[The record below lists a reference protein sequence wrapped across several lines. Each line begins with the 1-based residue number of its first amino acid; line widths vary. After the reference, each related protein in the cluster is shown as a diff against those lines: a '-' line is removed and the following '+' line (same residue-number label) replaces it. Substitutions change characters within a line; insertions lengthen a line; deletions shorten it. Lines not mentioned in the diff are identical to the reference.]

1 MPVVGPPFA
10 RAFTRDSTVE
20 RCPTGTFA
28 RAEQLIGLKRYRDA
42 IAYCRQQLAES
53 PRCVTLRLL
62 LAKALLADGSGA
74 AGVTQLEECLRIDPS
89 STTAR
94 KLLIELGVDVPM
106 PIAEIVQKRRPPS
119 IEPLPPPPAAPPPK
133 RPMPVP
139 RRASAAPVR
148 VTEPPR
154 RVTATPI
161 APSPR
166 VVYSSPTMSSPLM
179 SSPLMSSPLS
189 PLPPRIDPVR
199 AEPLPLPPVPA
210 PVRIA
215 HDSPAKPRKQ
225 HAPQRKK
232 SFANPFV
239 VVESKPSRAAA
250 RWERPLWIEA
260 RRPRSPMPRLFVAA
274 FAVAGLIGL
283 WRFGRNDAASL
294 PTAAVAAASRPTPEP
309 PVNKADTAPLDGV
322 TGDIWIH
329 PLAGPDRRMPVRDSR
344 LFGAER
350 VGDRPSECRGGHCGI
365 DLAAAYGEPVFAV
378 HDGVVERVQRG
389 LNPDHGGR
397 YVRLVHRDGAIAT
410 QYFHLSEIPRRIVE
424 GARVKAG
431 EVVGFAGLTGVK
443 RSEPHLHFTIEVIDP
458 VEHDGRYLESRAA
471 RRAVAAARLAQG
483 RSRAAAD
490 GGAARPGAR
499 LHPPSSSPP
508 RRRRRLTL
516 SGRSRRTRRSR
527 RRRGCRAARR
537 TGAPC
542 RRSAAPSTSSS

>member
-1 MPVVGPPFA
+1 MNRLLTTPRYWRSRGTAVGPPFA

-89 STTAR
+89 ATAAR

-106 PIAEIVQKRRPPS
+106 PIAEIAQKRRPPS
-119 IEPLPPPPAAPPPK
+119 IEPLPPPPAAPPP
-133 RPMPVP
+133 RRSTPAPPRATMAPV
-139 RRASAAPVR
+139 RASAAPVR
-148 VTEPPR
+148 ATELPR
-154 RVTATPI
+154 RVMTTPI

-179 SSPLMSSPLS
+179 SSPLS
-189 PLPPRIDPVR
+189 PLPPRIEPMR
-199 AEPLPLPPVPA
+199 AEPLPMAPA

-215 HDSPAKPRKQ
+215 HDPPAKKARKQ
-225 HAPQRKK
+225 QAPQRKK

-239 VVESKPSRAAA
+239 AVEARPSRAAA
-250 RWERPLWIEA
+250 RWERPLSIEA
-260 RRPRSPMPRLFVAA
+260 RRPRSSIPRLAVAA

-309 PVNKADTAPLDGV
+309 PLQKADTAPLDGV
-322 TGDIWIH
+322 TGDVWIH
-329 PLAGPDRRMPVRDSR
+329 PLAGPERRMPIRDSR

-350 VGDRPSECRGGHCGI
+350 MGDRPSECRGGHCGI

-389 LNPDHGGR
+389 PNPDHGGR

-458 VEHDGRYLESRAA
+458 VEHDGRYLDPEPLVALWPLRVSRKGDPELRLTTAA
-471 RRAVAAARLAQG
+471 PPGLARGFIRRRHRHHAVAA
-483 RSRAAAD
+483 D
-490 GGAARPGAR
+490 
-499 LHPPSSSPP
+499 
-508 RRRRRLTL
+508 
-516 SGRSRRTRRSR
+516 
-527 RRRGCRAARR
+527 
-537 TGAPC
+537 
-542 RRSAAPSTSSS
+542 